1 MRHLRKVA
9 KLGRNCGHRK
19 ALLVN
24 MACSL
29 IEHEQIETTVNRA
42 KEVRRLVDRLV
53 TYGKKGG
60 EHNRRLAIARIKD
73 NTPSDKAQTKK
84 DVIAKLFG
92 DLATRFAE
100 RNGGYTR
107 IIRTGKRIG
116 DAADA
121 CILQFVEA
129 GAPASKKKAA
139 APAEPAAKAEETVK
153 AEPAAPEVAAPAEE
167 AKTEEVKA

>member
-1 MRHLRKVA
+1 MRHLRKIA
-9 KLGRNCGHRK
+9 KLGRNSGHRK

-29 IEHEQIETTVNRA
+29 IEHDQIETTVNRA
-42 KEVRRLVDRLV
+42 KEVRRLVDRLI

-73 NTPSDKAQTKK
+73 NTSSDKAQTKK
-84 DVIAKLFG
+84 AVITKLFG

-107 IIRTGKRIG
+107 ITKLGPRRG
-116 DAADA
+116 DAAEMA
-121 CILQFVEA
+121 IIELL
-129 GAPASKKKAA
+129 
-139 APAEPAAKAEETVK
+139 
-153 AEPAAPEVAAPAEE
+153 
-167 AKTEEVKA
+167 

>member
-1 MRHLRKVA
+1 MRHLRKIA
-9 KLGRNCGHRK
+9 KLGRNSGHRK

-24 MACSL
+24 MACCL
-29 IEHEQIETTVNRA
+29 IELYQTYTTVNRA
-42 KEVRRLVDRLV
+42 KEVRRLVDRLI

-84 DVIAKLFG
+84 AVITKLFG

-107 IIRTGKRIG
+107 IIRTGKRVG

-129 GAPASKKKAA
+129 GAPASRKKAA
-139 APAEPAAKAEETVK
+139 APVEAKPEAPAAEAKAEV
-153 AEPAAPEVAAPAEE
+153 PAEE
-167 AKTEEVKA
+167 AKA

>member
-1 MRHLRKVA
+1 MRHLRKIA
-9 KLGRNCGHRK
+9 KLGRNSGHRK
-19 ALLVN
+19 SLLVN
-24 MACSL
+24 MACSM
-29 IEHEQIETTVNRA
+29 IEHDQIETTVNRA
-42 KEVRRLVDRLV
+42 KEVRRLVDRLI

-73 NTPSDKAQTKK
+73 KTPSDKAQNKK
-84 DVIAKLFG
+84 AVITKLFG

-107 IIRTGKRIG
+107 IIRTGKRVG

-129 GAPASKKKAA
+129 GAPASRKKAA
-139 APAEPAAKAEETVK
+139 APVEAKPEAPAAEAKAEV
-153 AEPAAPEVAAPAEE
+153 PAEE
-167 AKTEEVKA
+167 AKA

>member
-1 MRHLRKVA
+1 MRHLRKIA
-9 KLGRNCGHRK
+9 KLGRNSGHRK

-29 IEHEQIETTVNRA
+29 IEHDQIETTVNRA
-42 KEVRRLVDRLV
+42 KEVRRLVDRLI

-73 NTPSDKAQTKK
+73 NTPADKAQTKK
-84 DVIAKLFG
+84 AVITKLFG
-92 DLATRFAE
+92 DLAVRFAE

-107 IIRTGKRIG
+107 IIRTGKRVG

-129 GAPASKKKAA
+129 GAPASKKKAV
-139 APAEPAAKAEETVK
+139 APAEAKAESCPVEAK
-153 AEPAAPEVAAPAEE
+153 PEAPAEE
-167 AKTEEVKA
+167 VKAEASAEDAKA

>member
-1 MRHLRKVA
+1 MRHLRNIA

-19 ALLVN
+19 AMLIN

-29 IEHEQIETTVNRA
+29 IEHDQIQTTVDRA
-42 KEVRRLVDRLV
+42 KEVRRLVDRLI

-73 NTPSDKAQTKK
+73 NTPSDKA
-84 DVIAKLFG
+84 VIVKLFG

-139 APAEPAAKAEETVK
+139 APVEAKVE
-153 AEPAAPEVAAPAEE
+153 AAPAEE
-167 AKTEEVKA
+167 AKA

>member
-1 MRHLRKVA
+1 MRHLRKIA
-9 KLGRNCGHRK
+9 KLGRNSGHRK

-29 IEHEQIETTVNRA
+29 IEHDQIETTVNRA
-42 KEVRRLVDRLV
+42 KEVRRLVDRLI

-73 NTPSDKAQTKK
+73 NTPADKAQTKK
-84 DVIAKLFG
+84 AVITKLFG
-92 DLATRFAE
+92 DLAVRFAE

-107 IIRTGKRIG
+107 IIRIGKRVG

-129 GAPASKKKAA
+129 GAPASKKKAV
-139 APAEPAAKAEETVK
+139 APAEAKAESCPVEAK
-153 AEPAAPEVAAPAEE
+153 PEAPAEE
-167 AKTEEVKA
+167 VKAEASAEDAKA

>member
-1 MRHLRKVA
+1 MRHLRKIA
-9 KLGRNCGHRK
+9 KLGRNSGHRK

-29 IEHEQIETTVNRA
+29 IEHDQIETTVNRA
-42 KEVRRLVDRLV
+42 KEVRRLVDRLI

-84 DVIAKLFG
+84 AVITKLFG

-100 RNGGYTR
+100 RNGGYPR
-107 IIRTGKRIG
+107 IIRTGKRVG

-129 GAPASKKKAA
+129 GAPASRKKAA
-139 APAEPAAKAEETVK
+139 APVEAKPEAPAAEAKAEV
-153 AEPAAPEVAAPAEE
+153 PAEE
-167 AKTEEVKA
+167 AKA

>member
-42 KEVRRLVDRLV
+42 KEVRRLVDRLI

-84 DVIAKLFG
+84 AVITKLFG
-92 DLATRFAE
+92 DLAARFAE

-129 GAPASKKKAA
+129 GAPASRKKAA
-139 APAEPAAKAEETVK
+139 APVEVK
-153 AEPAAPEVAAPAEE
+153 AEAPAEE
-167 AKTEEVKA
+167 AKADAPAEEVKA

>member
-1 MRHLRKVA
+1 MRHLRKIA
-9 KLGRNCGHRK
+9 KLGRNSGHRK

-29 IEHEQIETTVNRA
+29 IEHDQIETTVNRA
-42 KEVRRLVDRLV
+42 KEVRRLVDRLI

-84 DVIAKLFG
+84 AVIMKLFG

-107 IIRTGKRIG
+107 IIRTGKRVG

-129 GAPASKKKAA
+129 GAPASRKKSA
-139 APAEPAAKAEETVK
+139 APVEAKPEAPAAEAKAEV
-153 AEPAAPEVAAPAEE
+153 PA
-167 AKTEEVKA
+167 EEVKA

>member
-1 MRHLRKVA
+1 M
-9 KLGRNCGHRK
+9 
-19 ALLVN
+19 
-24 MACSL
+24 
-29 IEHEQIETTVNRA
+29 NRA
-42 KEVRRLVDRLV
+42 KEVRRLVDRLI

-84 DVIAKLFG
+84 AVITKLFG

-107 IIRTGKRIG
+107 IIRTGKRVG

-129 GAPASKKKAA
+129 GAPASRKKSA
-139 APAEPAAKAEETVK
+139 APVEAKPEAPAAEAKAEV
-153 AEPAAPEVAAPAEE
+153 PA
-167 AKTEEVKA
+167 EEVKA

>member
-1 MRHLRKVA
+1 MRHLRKIA
-9 KLGRNCGHRK
+9 KLGRNSGHRK

-24 MACSL
+24 LACSL
-29 IEHEQIETTVNRA
+29 IEHDHIETTVNRA
-42 KEVRRLVDRLV
+42 KEVRRLVDRLI

-73 NTPSDKAQTKK
+73 NTPADKAQTKK
-84 DVIAKLFG
+84 AVITKLFG
-92 DLATRFAE
+92 DLAVRFAE

-107 IIRTGKRIG
+107 IIRTGKRVG

-129 GAPASKKKAA
+129 GAPASKKKAV
-139 APAEPAAKAEETVK
+139 APAEAKAESCPVEAK
-153 AEPAAPEVAAPAEE
+153 PEAPAEE
-167 AKTEEVKA
+167 VKAEASAEDAKA

>member
-1 MRHLRKVA
+1 MRHLRKIA
-9 KLGRNCGHRK
+9 KLGRNSGHRK

-29 IEHEQIETTVNRA
+29 IEHDQIETTVNRA
-42 KEVRRLVDRLV
+42 KEVRRLVDRLI

-73 NTPSDKAQTKK
+73 NTPADKAQTKK
-84 DVIAKLFG
+84 AVITKLFG
-92 DLATRFAE
+92 DLAVRFAE

-107 IIRTGKRIG
+107 IIRTGKRVG

-129 GAPASKKKAA
+129 GAPASKKKAV
-139 APAEPAAKAEETVK
+139 APAEAKAESCPVEAK
-153 AEPAAPEVAAPAEE
+153 PEAPAEE
-167 AKTEEVKA
+167 VKAEVSAEDAKA

>member
-84 DVIAKLFG
+84 DVIVKLFG

-139 APAEPAAKAEETVK
+139 APAEPAGGRCAGS
-153 AEPAAPEVAAPAEE
+153 AAAAR
-167 AKTEEVKA
+167 

>member
-42 KEVRRLVDRLV
+42 KEVRRLVDRLI

-60 EHNRRLAIARIKD
+60 EHTRRLAIARIKD

-121 CILQFVEA
+121 CILQCVEA
-129 GAPASKKKAA
+129 GAPAAKKKAA